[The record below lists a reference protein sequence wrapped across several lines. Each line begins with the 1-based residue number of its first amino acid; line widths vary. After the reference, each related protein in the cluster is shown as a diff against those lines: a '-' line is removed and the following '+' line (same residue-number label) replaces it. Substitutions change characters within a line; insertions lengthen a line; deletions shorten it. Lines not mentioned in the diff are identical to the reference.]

1 MHFHVLFLYF
11 FQIEQ
16 IKLIQRKQ
24 ITYLKINNYY
34 IKVHP
39 CTHLSHKNRKQ
50 DVYDLPSN
58 GLDWWYGPSL
68 LNNHWARW
76 PKLYNILF
84 SCCGDPDPRPCCLRS
99 RWRRSRRTWRS
110 TATSSTLRIRW
121 DKVKQV
127 KSWWVNYL
135 FIRIK
140 KVFSHFS
147 LTK

>member
-1 MHFHVLFLYF
+1 M
-11 FQIEQ
+11 
-16 IKLIQRKQ
+16 
-24 ITYLKINNYY
+24 
-34 IKVHP
+34 
-39 CTHLSHKNRKQ
+39 
-50 DVYDLPSN
+50 
-58 GLDWWYGPSL
+58 DWWYGPSL

-121 DKVKQV
+121 DKVKQA
-127 KSWWVNYL
+127 KSWWVNFL

-140 KVFSHFS
+140 KVFFS
-147 LTK
+147 FFSPPSRRLNFIALKSCGLPNAWQCRKILILEEYSIFSWNYRRFDIYTSFS